1 MEGEEENDSQS
12 NKDEVMCHA
21 MLWNEPGKAREVSG
35 RNGYFHLVLKDK
47 HEFSFRESGEENSGE
62 KKQQSTDSGNRNSL
76 WLKFKVVQGKYR
88 KGHQNDYLRPN

>member
-1 MEGEEENDSQS
+1 MTHNQIKMKSC
-12 NKDEVMCHA
+12 VMLCYG
-21 MLWNEPGKAREVSG
+21 MSREKPGKFQG
-35 RNGYFHLVLKDK
+35 GTDIFIWFLKDK
-47 HEFSFRESGEENSGE
+47 LEFSFRESGEENSGE